1 MRRLIYIPIIHGPE
15 DFGTQLDA
23 VRSAY
28 VSRYGI
34 RAWQQHLKAIEQF
47 WRELRRAVRSL
58 PVKGSALRIYQD
70 GLPVCGREL
79 DVVRQLAAQGS
90 QNHRLLVGLVQEG
103 ALLMGTED
111 PELLRREQERSRG
124 AAALGERASRGR
136 YDELMERRDRYIAGR
151 IDATLQGEGVV
162 GLLFMGALHRVTEYL
177 SKDIEVVPWPKQ

>member
-15 DFGTQLDA
+15 DFGTQLEA

-28 VSRYGI
+28 VARHGF

-47 WRELRRAVRSL
+47 WRELRQAVRAL
-58 PVKGSALRIYQD
+58 PEKASALRIYQD

-79 DVVRQLAAQGS
+79 DLVRQLAAQGS
-90 QNHRLLVGLVQEG
+90 QNHRLLVDLVQEG

-111 PELLRREQERSRG
+111 PELLRQEQQRSRG
-124 AAALGERASRGR
+124 AAALGEPARGGR
-136 YDELMERRDRYIAGR
+136 YDELMEQRDRYIAAR
-151 IDATLQGEGVV
+151 IDATLPPEGAV

-177 SKDIEVVPWPKQ
+177 PKDIEVVPWSKK